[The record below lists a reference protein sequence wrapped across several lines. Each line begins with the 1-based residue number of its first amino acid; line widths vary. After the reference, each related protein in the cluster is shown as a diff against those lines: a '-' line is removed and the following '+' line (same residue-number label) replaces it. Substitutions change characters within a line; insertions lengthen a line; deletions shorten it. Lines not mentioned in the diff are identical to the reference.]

1 MNAGYLRRAAF
12 PIARVPA
19 TLRPMIGVGII
30 GSGQIALANHLP
42 GFALCPDTKVVAL
55 CDSNPA
61 VLQKASQ
68 TTGIS
73 AAFTDYQ
80 QVLRRD
86 DVKAVLIATPNFLH
100 APIALAAIQAGK
112 HVMCEKPI
120 AMNLPEA
127 LQMYHAA
134 EKAGVRHMTAFTYR
148 FVPAMRYMEHLVH
161 SGAIGTP
168 YHFRAQRF
176 QDWGT
181 RNLGW
186 RQVKKLAGTGELGD
200 MLSHRIDYGHL
211 LIGPIRR
218 LVADLRRFVDDRG
231 GQPSDL
237 DDWVAILA
245 DFENDVTG
253 VLESTKLATG
263 RGEGHRGQ
271 DVCEVNG
278 SEGSIVY
285 TTQRPLELRIGKKG
299 AADVKDV
306 PVPKEFLV
314 YPGSPRDPKAGDPLA
329 TFRYDQDFE
338 FIDAIRNQ
346 RPCKPSFLDGAKAQ
360 AVMDAA
366 VQSAEQH
373 KWVDVPAVR

>member
-1 MNAGYLRRAAF
+1 
-12 PIARVPA
+12 
-19 TLRPMIGVGII
+19 MIGVAII

-55 CDSNPA
+55 CDSNPEVVA
-61 VLQKASQ
+61 RAAQ
-68 TTGIS
+68 TTGIK
-73 AAFTDYQ
+73 ATYTDYNE
-80 QVLRRD
+80 LLKRD
-86 DVKAVLIATPNFLH
+86 NVDAVLIATPNYVH
-100 APIALAAIQAGK
+100 APIALAAIAAGK

-120 AMNLPEA
+120 AMNLAEA
-127 LQMYHAA
+127 MQMLRAA
-134 EKAGVRHMTAFTYR
+134 EKANVRHMTAFTYR
-148 FVPAMRYMEHLVH
+148 FVPAMRYMEHLVR

-176 QDWGT
+176 QDWGA

-211 LIGPIRR
+211 LVGPIRR
-218 LVADLRRFVDDRG
+218 LVADLRRFVDDRSG
-231 GQPSDL
+231 NPSDL

-245 DFENDVTG
+245 DFDNDVTG
-253 VLESTKLATG
+253 VLESTKLASG

-271 DVCEVNG
+271 DVCEING

-299 AADVKDV
+299 DADLRTVEV
-306 PVPKEFLV
+306 PREFWV
-314 YPGSPRDPKAGDPLA
+314 YPGSPRDPNAGDPLA

-338 FIDAIRNQ
+338 FIDAIRNN
-346 RPCKPSFLDGAKAQ
+346 RPCRPSFADGARAQ
-360 AVMDAA
+360 AAMDAA
-366 VQSAEQH
+366 VLSAEERR
-373 KWVDVPAVR
+373 WVDVPVVS